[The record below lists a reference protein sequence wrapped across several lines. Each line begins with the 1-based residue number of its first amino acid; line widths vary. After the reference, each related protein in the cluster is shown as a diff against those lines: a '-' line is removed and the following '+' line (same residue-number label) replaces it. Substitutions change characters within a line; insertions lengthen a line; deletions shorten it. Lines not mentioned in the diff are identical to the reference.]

1 MTVNGRI
8 KTRLLVLGVDSEG
21 RSCIAREGA
30 PDALPVAPGM
40 APTIA
45 NLFSIRQSPPA
56 PTAPG
61 QSRFRPDVLRPGHVD
76 WYIVDHPP
84 HAEGGQLPPQD
95 LHHRSVV
102 DCLFVFEG
110 SAQLLLG
117 DGAHQVAAGDC
128 IVMEGNDH
136 ALRSDPGGCRLMA
149 FAIGASSA

>member
-1 MTVNGRI
+1 VTVNGRI

-95 LHHRSVV
+95 LHHRNVV

-117 DGAHQVAAGDC
+117 TER
-128 IVMEGNDH
+128 I
-136 ALRSDPGGCRLMA
+136 RSRR
-149 FAIGASSA
+149 AIASSWKATTMPCDPIPAVVVSWPSR